1 MIDTEAMPVLHTK
14 RLTLRPFAARD
25 VEAGT
30 NYLTTQRSVY
40 MGGPYSRHDA
50 WEHCCHLIG
59 HWAVRGFGLF
69 VICLK
74 DRDEAI
80 GDVGPFR
87 PEGWPEN
94 ELGWGLWAK
103 DHEGHG
109 YVTEAAL
116 AARRFAFDVLEWKT
130 AVSYI
135 DPDNAR
141 SIAVAKRLG
150 CSLDPDAALPD
161 LPDWDGTLVYRHK
174 PYSDGTEE
182 Q

>member
-1 MIDTEAMPVLHTK
+1 MTGTVDRPILQTE
-14 RLTLRPFAARD
+14 RLILRPFEARD
-25 VEAGT
+25 VEPAVE
-30 NYLTTQRSVY
+30 YLVTQRSVY

-50 WEHCCHLIG
+50 WEHACHLIG

-74 DRDEAI
+74 GSDQAI

-94 ELGWGLWAK
+94 EIGWGLWKAEY
-103 DHEGHG
+103 EGQG

-116 AARRFAFDVLEWKT
+116 TARRYAFDVLGWDT

-150 CSLDPDAALPD
+150 CHLDERAALPA
-161 LPDWDGTLVYRHK
+161 LPDWEGTLVFRHTT
-174 PYSDGTEE
+174 PVGGTK
-182 Q
+182 